1 MAARFHRQVSWYWIS
16 TAHNGFRAIRTSAPR
31 RVHDWHAECIWKA
44 RKEKANENQDEFEG
58 WAFGRRTDRELMIV
72 SERKKGRKEE
82 GDENQNEF
90 EGWHNLY
97 LRQLAGGV
105 YAAKARRVNLARRLA
120 INRERSKTMKTKT
133 NLKAGYE
140 WIKASFD

>member
-1 MAARFHRQVSWYWIS
+1 MK
-16 TAHNGFRAIRTSAPR
+16 T
-31 RVHDWHAECIWKA
+31 K
-44 RKEKANENQDEFEG
+44 
-58 WAFGRRTDRELMIV
+58 
-72 SERKKGRKEE
+72 
-82 GDENQNEF
+82 NEF